1 MSFHHRLLAAAYQP
15 LKFARDTYSV
25 VRPQSGNCLRVLLY
39 HDIAEST
46 QTRFAAQLRWV
57 ARRWRFATPDEFAD
71 MASGRVPIVGRNVL
85 LTFDDGFATD
95 RVVAEQV
102 LGPLGIRALFFV
114 VPNFLDCVEPEEAR
128 RFVAQRIRPGSDAS
142 NLPSHLGNMA
152 WSDLVALLDNG
163 HGIGAHTRS
172 HAKLSALAG
181 AQLEDEIVGGADL
194 LASRLGAHID
204 HFAFPFGNVTSF
216 SPAAL
221 RIARARFSMTYSGL
235 RGDNARGVSTAVLR
249 RDAIPPDASP
259 ALVGSLLEG
268 GADFHYGRQR
278 QQLDMWE
285 REAVA
290 SPSPLRDE
298 RV

>member
-1 MSFHHRLLAAAYQP
+1 MSFHHRLLASAYRP
-15 LKFARDTYSV
+15 LKFARDAHSL
-25 VRPQSGNCLRVLLY
+25 VRPRSGDRLRVLLY
-39 HDIAEST
+39 HDIAGAS
-46 QTRFAAQLRWV
+46 QARFAAQLRWV
-57 ARRWRFATPDEFAD
+57 GHRWRFVAPDEFAD

-102 LGPLGIRALFFV
+102 LEPLGIRALFFV
-114 VPNFLDCVEPEEAR
+114 VPNFVDCVEPEEAR

-181 AQLEDEIVGGADL
+181 EQLVDEIVGGADL
-194 LASRLGAHID
+194 LASRLGVPID
-204 HFAFPFGNVTSF
+204 HFAFPFGNLTSF

-221 RIARARFSMTYSGL
+221 RIARERFLMIYSGL
-235 RGDNARGVSTAVLR
+235 RGDNAGRVSTTVLR
-249 RDAIPPDASP
+249 RDAVPPTASP

-278 QQLDMWE
+278 HQLDAWE
-285 REAVA
+285 RQTVA
-290 SPSPLRDE
+290 SPSPLGE
-298 RV
+298 KRV